1 MIKLKLKGNF
11 CNHSSSNSSGGI
23 DAKLRSDVEQ
33 IVKDFSDIC
42 TNLYESQENFFNMQQ
57 VTYSELVELRNNGEL
72 VSGKYYRIT
81 DYVATANSESNYTPT
96 NVPLDVIIMALTE
109 DTLCQ
114 EGYAVKR
121 NGYNYSSNANDSFK
135 QTIKIYYTLD
145 NDIDKYDWADAE
157 NGKGVIYRLGPMP
170 LFYGDFITTTYDSIG
185 LTTSNTSPR

>member
-11 CNHSSSNSSGGI
+11 CNHSSSSSSGGT

-57 VTYSELVELRNNGEL
+57 VTYSELVELRDNGEL
-72 VSGKYYRIT
+72 VSGKYYRII
-81 DYVATANSESNYTPT
+81 DYIATTNSASSYTPT
-96 NVPLDVIIMALTE
+96 NIPLDIIVMALTE

-121 NGYNYSSNANDSFK
+121 SGYGYSSDVNNSFK

-145 NDIDKYDWADAE
+145 NDIDEHDWADTE
-157 NGKGVIYRLGPMP
+157 NGKGVIYRMGPMP
-170 LFYGDFITTTYDSIG
+170 LFYADFITTNYDYIG
-185 LTTSNTSPR
+185 LEISDSNPS

>member
-11 CNHSSSNSSGGI
+11 CNNSSNSGT

-81 DYVATANSESNYTPT
+81 DYVATANSESIYTPT
-96 NVPLDVIIMALTE
+96 NIPLDIIVMALTE

-121 NGYNYSSNANDSFK
+121 SGYNYSSAINYEFK
-135 QTIKIYYTLD
+135 TTIKVYYTLD
-145 NDIDKYDWADAE
+145 NDIDNFEWADTE
-157 NGKGVIYRLGPMP
+157 NGKGVIYKMSNLASLNNGS
-170 LFYGDFITTTYDSIG
+170 DFDYIG
-185 LTTSNTSPR
+185 LESTSENPR

>member
-11 CNHSSSNSSGGI
+11 CNNSSSNSNGT

-57 VTYSELVELRNNGEL
+57 VTYSELVELRDNGEL
-72 VSGKYYRIT
+72 VSGKYYRII

-96 NVPLDVIIMALTE
+96 NIPLDIIIMALTE
-109 DTLCQ
+109 DTLCE

-121 NGYNYSSNANDSFK
+121 SGYNYTSNINDAFK
-135 QTIKIYYTLD
+135 RTNKIYYSLD
-145 NDIDKYDWADAE
+145 NDVDEYDWADSE
-157 NGKGVIYRLGPMP
+157 NGKGVIYKMSNLASFNTNNALNFDVVGLRYSEPP
-170 LFYGDFITTTYDSIG
+170 QPDS
-185 LTTSNTSPR
+185 

>member
-11 CNHSSSNSSGGI
+11 CNHSSSNSSGGS

-72 VSGKYYRIT
+72 VSGKYYRII
-81 DYVATANSESNYTPT
+81 DYIATAKSGSNYTPT
-96 NVPLDVIIMALTE
+96 NVPLDVIVMALTE
-109 DTLCQ
+109 DTLCE

-121 NGYNYSSNANDSFK
+121 NGYNYTTAINNIFK
-135 QTIKIYYTLD
+135 RTIKIYYNLD
-145 NDIDKYDWADAE
+145 NDVDEYDWADSE
-157 NGKGVIYRLGPMP
+157 NGKGVIYGMSSLKYFNDGMDGHD
-170 LFYGDFITTTYDSIG
+170 YIG
-185 LTTSNTSPR
+185 LVRENVEPS

>member
-11 CNHSSSNSSGGI
+11 CNHSSSNSSGGS

-57 VTYSELVELRNNGEL
+57 VTYSELVKLRNNGEL

-81 DYVATANSESNYTPT
+81 DYIATANSESNYTPT
-96 NVPLDVIIMALTE
+96 NIPLDVIVMALTE
-109 DTLCQ
+109 DTLCE

-121 NGYNYSSNANDSFK
+121 SGYNYTAPINENFIT
-135 QTIKIYYTLD
+135 TIKIYYTLN
-145 NDIDKYDWADAE
+145 NDTDAFNWADTE
-157 NGKGVIYRLGPMP
+157 NGKGVIYKMSP
-170 LFYGDFITTTYDSIG
+170 LERFNANDAAGFDYIG
-185 LTTSNTSPR
+185 LEAQATPG

>member
-11 CNHSSSNSSGGI
+11 CNHSSSNSSGGS

-81 DYVATANSESNYTPT
+81 DYIATANSESNYTPT
-96 NVPLDVIIMALTE
+96 NIPLDVIIMALTE
-109 DTLCQ
+109 DTLCE

-121 NGYNYSSNANDSFK
+121 NGYNYTSPINNAFRR
-135 QTIKIYYTLD
+135 TIKICYSLD
-145 NDIDKYDWADAE
+145 NDVNKYDWADSE
-157 NGKGVIYRLGPMP
+157 NGKGVIFMMGSIASV
-170 LFYGDFITTTYDSIG
+170 YGASAKTFDTIG
-185 LTTSNTSPR
+185 LNLNSPLPEY